1 MDLQTYC
8 SSYNVN
14 YDKFVEILKNYTID
28 AEEENIRLY
37 INEDHIRIIF
47 NPKYT
52 NEDGIFLS
60 FVKLNIQ
67 IEKDHGTW
75 AEDKMYISASLK
87 FYLDRIS
94 PCFYY

>member
-8 SSYNVN
+8 SSYNVD

-28 AEEENIRLY
+28 AEEENTRIY
-37 INEDHIRIIF
+37 INENHIGIIF

-60 FVKLNIQ
+60 FVKLNIK
-67 IEKDHGTW
+67 IKKDRGTW
-75 AEDKMYISASLK
+75 SEDKREISVILK
-87 FYLDRIS
+87 F
-94 PCFYY
+94 